1 MKKFLKSEVCRSH
14 EQYTGPT
21 CVIEKWL
28 KSQIVWLKKKKKKK
42 TENANAQRG
51 RAAKHTLRANY
62 NLPIRDLTEI

>member
-1 MKKFLKSEVCRSH
+1 MKKFLKSEVCESH

-28 KSQIVWLKKKKKKK
+28 KSQIVLLKKKK
-42 TENANAQRG
+42 TENANAQHG

-62 NLPIRDLTEI
+62 NLPIRD

>member
-1 MKKFLKSEVCRSH
+1 MKKFMKSKVCGSC

-28 KSQIVWLKKKKKKK
+28 KSQIVLLKKKK

-51 RAAKHTLRANY
+51 RTAKHTLRANY